1 MALTSN
7 CANCKRTSKEKDG
20 WWTVHNYKT
29 EPPTVSDLCPS
40 CYRNKSLLAYRD
52 TLIDAINEIDTKD
65 DDRAV
70 TIAMNVM
77 KIRCIKLLRDT
88 PFND

>member
-1 MALTSN
+1 MI
-7 CANCKRTSKEKDG
+7 SKCGVCPRSSSVGDG
-20 WWTVHNYKT
+20 WWAVHDYKT
-29 EPPTVSDLCPS
+29 EPPTVYELCPS

>member
-7 CANCKRTSKEKDG
+7 CGNCKRTSKEKDG